1 MEKNLVAVTVAGL
14 AYYFW
19 NQHRKKEEKEETA
32 ERWFE
37 NITTGRIADSSITI
51 ASSPGQGKTGIKC
64 FLIRLCKVDLR
75 ICYELMA
82 FLRDEDVVKLG
93 CGIDGDFKRLS
104 EVDFVIFHP
113 ATISFFDLRQIIPAT
128 NYQNGGL
135 ANLTRQI
142 LGRKLN
148 KDYRVRCSNWEA
160 DTLSNEQKTYAADD
174 AVCALQI
181 LGKLIQ
187 ELGESRVQYFINEYK
202 NTVFKQKSKPNKDK
216 KEKSVKITQ
225 NALEEK
231 VKRRLETRDYG
242 SDYFNSASA
251 SVRKEPLYNNC
262 VKLLAPDGEVLSITD
277 KKKADW
283 YVKKG
288 LGELVEDTETS
299 FIVRLKFE
307 PSGRP
312 NTDSE
317 KYYVTEKENV
327 CVVCNEK
334 NGLLRKNVVPR
345 EYRKHFPIV
354 MKCHVSHDVVLLCLR
369 CHGRSNELDYLKR
382 ARIADKFVAPLGN
395 ADLAKAILEPKER
408 RNVRSGGNA
417 LLKNRAKLPE
427 KRINELESIIMEYF
441 NATVWT
447 GDLEQKASDLPVL
460 AGSEEEAQSFV
471 QHGEKVVASL
481 MTSGGIESLLL
492 NLKGMRESRLSM
504 ITNRPETSD
513 PADFSFLFLSNMK
526 DLQEVAPRESAHV
539 KKISDGK
546 YNTASIRLS
555 NNIIVELT
563 GFSTAMESII
573 NNAFNALQ
581 SVDLSFNEIHKIDA
595 SFDHFPNIRS
605 LYLHGNQIN
614 SLNEVKKLRSLTK
627 LKRLTL
633 HGNPIDNLPNYRLFI
648 LYIIPTLQTFD
659 FSGVSGDD
667 HLLYFQMLN
676 TTRNP

>member
-51 ASSPGQGKTGIKC
+51 ASSPGQVRRTIKEIYFYTRSYCNFVGLDCEWVGKNKTALMQISVSTPAGIKC
-64 FLIRLCKVDLR
+64 FLIRLCKVDIR

-216 KEKSVKITQ
+216 KEKSGKITQ

-242 SDYFNSASA
+242 SDYFNSATA

-345 EYRKHFPIV
+345 EYRKHFPIL
-354 MKCHVSHDVVLLCLR
+354 MKCHVSREMRHDVVLLCLR

-471 QHGEKVVASL
+471 DRKSVV
-481 MTSGGIESLLL
+481 
-492 NLKGMRESRLSM
+492 
-504 ITNRPETSD
+504 
-513 PADFSFLFLSNMK
+513 
-526 DLQEVAPRESAHV
+526 
-539 KKISDGK
+539 
-546 YNTASIRLS
+546 
-555 NNIIVELT
+555 
-563 GFSTAMESII
+563 
-573 NNAFNALQ
+573 
-581 SVDLSFNEIHKIDA
+581 
-595 SFDHFPNIRS
+595 
-605 LYLHGNQIN
+605 
-614 SLNEVKKLRSLTK
+614 
-627 LKRLTL
+627 
-633 HGNPIDNLPNYRLFI
+633 
-648 LYIIPTLQTFD
+648 
-659 FSGVSGDD
+659 
-667 HLLYFQMLN
+667 
-676 TTRNP
+676 